1 MRQAAVNIPN
11 RETESIATLHP
22 IFSKKALEHL
32 IDKDKLNLMRQATAS
47 ETSTVATWQFH
58 IKFEASNFH
67 PSENKSKKKSVKAMD
82 SQKRNLA

>member
-47 ETSTVATWQFH
+47 ETSTAAVWKFH
-58 IKFEASNFH
+58 IRFKTSHVQEI
-67 PSENKSKKKSVKAMD
+67 
-82 SQKRNLA
+82 